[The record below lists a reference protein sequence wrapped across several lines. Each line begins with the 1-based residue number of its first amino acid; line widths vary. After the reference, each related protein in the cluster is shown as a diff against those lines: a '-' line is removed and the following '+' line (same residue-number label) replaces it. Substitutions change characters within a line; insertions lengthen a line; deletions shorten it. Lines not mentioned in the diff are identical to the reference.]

1 MIISFS
7 SIVVLLASLMST
19 EVLVPAAAFS
29 PVLQKSFSSSSSSKL
44 FYVRDP
50 STPPEITA
58 PLDQAINNKGTL
70 TKPKIREIKSM
81 AEFQYFLEEDN
92 RPVAV
97 KFYAPWCKTCKRLGL
112 HFDRLALE
120 RGDILRNRQKI
131 TGEVRFAC
139 IEYGSETARFITEKL
154 RIRGVPTLQL
164 YSGTYK
170 LWEENG
176 ATSVKGL
183 RQELDDLRLL
193 STQEIQARAEE
204 LDDGILRT
212 AIEESF
218 FDGPDFL
225 NEEW

>member
-1 MIISFS
+1 MY
-7 SIVVLLASLMST
+7 T
-19 EVLVPAAAFS
+19 
-29 PVLQKSFSSSSSSKL
+29 
-44 FYVRDP
+44 R
-50 STPPEITA
+50 
-58 PLDQAINNKGTL
+58 
-70 TKPKIREIKSM
+70 
-81 AEFQYFLEEDN
+81 
-92 RPVAV
+92 
-97 KFYAPWCKTCKRLGL
+97 FYAPWCKTCKRLGL

-120 RGDILRNRQKI
+120 RGDIVRNRQKI

-154 RIRGVPTLQL
+154 SIRGVPTLQL

-183 RQELDDLRLL
+183 RQQLDDLRLL
-193 STQEIQARAEE
+193 SADEIQARAEE
-204 LDDGILRT
+204 LDDGILTT

-218 FDGPDFL
+218 YDGPDFL